1 MSPRLRHLSVPCP
14 QKLMHLAAD
23 QAQGGLWAA
32 LNCTHVSGIKS
43 FAARGTIRA
52 HDGTGLTASAASSPA
67 ADKA

>member
-32 LNCTHVSGIKS
+32 LNYTHVSG
-43 FAARGTIRA
+43 
-52 HDGTGLTASAASSPA
+52 
-67 ADKA
+67 